1 MHSDNQEGMA
11 RFQMVPLRVKEK
23 MLSQAYAISKSEFFN
38 LKIGNAMFQTL
49 RLTNIRLKGAAK
61 KLACCY
67 LYLQNIEYLQKTVA
81 RILRI
86 NKRYNISFENNEN
99 MYKFLL
105 CDEKNIL
112 CVHQICETC
121 SFFSQF
127 SRLKR
132 TFSQLKCTD
141 DCLKKTKN
149 CVTHKV
155 KYLQY

>member
-81 RILRI
+81 RILGI

-132 TFSQLKCTD
+132 TFSQLKCID

>member
-23 MLSQAYAISKSEFFN
+23 MLNQAYAISKSEFFN
-38 LKIGNAMFQTL
+38 LKIGNVMFQTL
-49 RLTNIRLKGAAK
+49 RLTNICLKGAAK

-86 NKRYNISFENNEN
+86 NKRDNISFENNKN

-105 CDEKNIL
+105 CDDKNIL

-121 SFFSQF
+121 SFFPNLAE
-127 SRLKR
+127 LKEH
-132 TFSQLKCTD
+132 FP
-141 DCLKKTKN
+141 N
-149 CVTHKV
+149 
-155 KYLQY
+155 